1 MKDFAREVL
10 FFYYL
15 FPVGVLNDIVYQ
27 TTLYSTKKRP
37 EKPISITLDD
47 TEKLIAS
54 ILYMSA
60 INLPSTS
67 DYWSSKHSVS
77 CFSDLR
83 EVNSFKET
91 KRFTHFNDNSVKS
104 ADNKLHELRLIIDK
118 INKCLRLFP
127 IEEWLGVAEQIIP
140 FKDKSSLK
148 RYNPNRPHKWWY
160 IKFLFSVEYLVLV
173 LQLWNFNWQIWLHIC
188 PRWARHECK

>member
-27 TTLYSTKKRP
+27 TTLYSTKERP

-54 ILYMSA
+54 TLYMSA

-67 DYWSSKHSVS
+67 DYWSSKLSVS

-83 EVNSFKET
+83 GVNSFKET
-91 KRFTHFNDNSVKS
+91 KWFMHFIDDSVKT
-104 ADNKLHELRLIIDK
+104 ADNKLHKLRLVIDK

-127 IEEWLGVAEQIIP
+127 IEEWLAVAKQIIP

-148 RYNPNRPHKWWY
+148 RNNPKRPHKWWY
-160 IKFLFSVEYLVLV
+160 KVFVLSWVSSFSFTTL
-173 LQLWNFNWQIWLHIC
+173 
-188 PRWARHECK
+188 KS